1 MRPYSKVLLAS
12 ASPRRR
18 ELLRLVFPQFEVLA
32 ADADETPTETEPCR
46 MVEQLALRKAR
57 AVAKRP
63 EAADSLVI
71 GADTLVF
78 AQGAVLGKPKDEQD
92 ALAMLRSL
100 SGTTHQ
106 VITGVALTLHGAER
120 VFSEVTEVE
129 FAPMTEEEMQ
139 AYVASGDPMDKAG
152 AYGIQGGASRF
163 IRGIRGCYFNV
174 VGLPV
179 HRLYEEWKAWIEQ
192 E

>member
-1 MRPYSKVLLAS
+1 M
-12 ASPRRR
+12 
-18 ELLRLVFPQFEVLA
+18 
-32 ADADETPTETEPCR
+32 
-46 MVEQLALRKAR
+46 
-57 AVAKRP
+57 AKRP

-78 AQGAVLGKPKDEQD
+78 AHGAVLGKPKDKQV

-179 HRLYEEWKAWIEQ
+179 HRLYEEWKAWLEQ

>member
-18 ELLRLVFPQFEVLA
+18 ELLGLVFPQFEVLA

-46 MVEQLALRKAR
+46 LVEQLALRKAR
-57 AVAKRP
+57 AVAKMP

-78 AQGAVLGKPKDEQD
+78 AHGAVLGKPKDEQD